1 VEDAAAGRLDVLV
14 GTQVLAKGHHFPK
27 LTLVGV
33 VDADVGL
40 AGGDLRAGER
50 TFQLLHQVAG
60 RAGRGELPGRAV
72 VQTHLPDHP
81 ALMAVAAGDVERFRA
96 TEAAERRA
104 AGLPPYGR
112 LAAVILS
119 GPDRDAVKALGRE
132 LARTAPRVEGVRVLG
147 PAPAPLALLRGR
159 HRERLLVSAVPA
171 VDLTAVLR
179 RWLAPVKPGGR
190 LRLFVDPDPESFL

>member
-1 VEDAAAGRLDVLV
+1 
-14 GTQVLAKGHHFPK
+14 
-27 LTLVGV
+27 
-33 VDADVGL
+33 
-40 AGGDLRAGER
+40 
-50 TFQLLHQVAG
+50 
-60 RAGRGELPGRAV
+60 V

-119 GPDRDAVKALGRE
+119 GPDRDEVRDMGRE

-171 VDLTAVLR
+171 VDLTGVLR
-179 RWLAPVKPGGR
+179 RWLAPVKPKGR